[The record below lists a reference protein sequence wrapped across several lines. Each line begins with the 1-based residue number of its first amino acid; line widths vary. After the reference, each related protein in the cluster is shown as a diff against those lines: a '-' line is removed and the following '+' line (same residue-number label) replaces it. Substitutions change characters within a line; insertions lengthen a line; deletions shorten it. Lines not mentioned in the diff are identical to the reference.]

1 MEDIFITKIDIEK
14 SRNLENARNL
24 ENVSIPLSETER
36 KHLILTGRNGSGKT
50 SLLHNLDKQ
59 FDFKRYQ
66 SDFYD
71 PKYRVKN
78 LIYNDEKSKIRLNIS
93 KHRSHIYEA
102 WNSNSF
108 ITVFFRALRNVTI
121 NTPQKIEKLNIWD
134 GKQYTNDKLDKYFLQ
149 FLVNQ
154 KADRSFA
161 KDDGDSITVQR
172 IDDWFDLLK
181 KRLQDVFE
189 TDKLELK
196 FRRRDYTFDILIPGR
211 EPFGFEVLS
220 DGYSSIIS
228 IMAELIIRMEKLKKD
243 SLTYD
248 LEGIVLIDEI
258 ETHLHVSLQKIIL
271 PFLIDFF
278 PKIQFIVS
286 THSPFVLS
294 SISNA
299 VIFDLEN
306 ETVIE
311 DLSLYSYDAIIE
323 SYFDSDKYSEII
335 KKKIEEYDSLSLIED
350 LKPEQIEKI
359 RHLKDYFAHA
369 PKYLAPELHAKLLE
383 IELRSVQSK
392 TAG

>member
-1 MEDIFITKIDIEK
+1 MLNKLTVKIYLLIFITKIDIEK
-14 SRNLENARNL
+14 SRNL

-59 FDFKRYQ
+59 FDFKQYE
-66 SDFYD
+66 SDYYY
-71 PKYRVKN
+71 PKFPPKD
-78 LIYNDEKSKIRLNIS
+78 LTFKDENSKIILNIS
-93 KHRSHIYEA
+93 EPRSHIYEA

-108 ITVFFRALRNVTI
+108 ITVFFRALRNVI
-121 NTPQKIEKLNIWD
+121 ISTPQKIEKLNIWD
-134 GKQYTNDKLDKYFLQ
+134 GKQYTKDKLDKYFLQ

-161 KDDGDSITVQR
+161 KDDGDSVTVER
-172 IDDWFDLLK
+172 IDDWFDLLNK
-181 KRLQDVFE
+181 KLQDVFE

-196 FRRRDYTFDILIPGR
+196 FRRRDYSFDILIPDR

-228 IMAELIIRMEKLKKD
+228 IMAELIMRMEKLKKD

-248 LEGIVLIDEI
+248 LQGVVLIDEI

-271 PFLIDFF
+271 PFLTDFF

-299 VIFDLEN
+299 
-306 ETVIE
+306 
-311 DLSLYSYDAIIE
+311 S
-323 SYFDSDKYSEII
+323 
-335 KKKIEEYDSLSLIED
+335 
-350 LKPEQIEKI
+350 
-359 RHLKDYFAHA
+359 H
-369 PKYLAPELHAKLLE
+369 
-383 IELRSVQSK
+383 
-392 TAG
+392 